1 MNEGTT
7 RWSPYAGPGWSIPA
21 VAKTRTGCARDIYET
36 GFNRYENAGFAGISM
51 SDQSRI
57 LNSAQRDTFR
67 ARSVRYRHCTG
78 LPWLLCLVT
87 IVLFA
92 AVVSP
97 VSAGTQVM
105 AGSPVL
111 NVHVGGTNEFSPGD
125 DLSLPV
131 VIENTGLNQFM
142 IVQSGIISPTDLSNT
157 AKQLTV
163 TLSAGDAP
171 LVVKADPQIV
181 GDLPASQSATAQF
194 HITVNQYA
202 PAGVYQLPV
211 VLNYTYLYQANQEGS
226 ETLNYQY
233 KSVNQTVM
241 IPITIKPQV
250 RIVVPGVEADTL
262 NAGIEGYVNLTVK
275 NVGSD
280 DGRNAV
286 VLIQQN
292 DNSPITPDEGSVY
305 IGDFPV
311 GAVANCTFRVS
322 VASSAQPKTY
332 PLDVLVTYKN
342 YEGDYVNSSI
352 ETVGVPVGQ
361 KIQFSV
367 TPVSASVRPGADT
380 VITYL
385 FQNTGGTTAYNA
397 EARISAVDPFT
408 SNDDTA
414 FLGTMAPGDS
424 RTASFDVSVDSSATI
439 KEYGLDSEVLYRDA
453 LDNQFTSDPLKVN
466 VDVVSAPS
474 LAEVIGIPGLVVI
487 ILAVLAAVG
496 YAVYRRWFRPR

>member
-1 MNEGTT
+1 MITSNIPL
-7 RWSPYAGPGWSIPA
+7 SSI
-21 VAKTRTGCARDIYET
+21 
-36 GFNRYENAGFAGISM
+36 NRPVPVI
-51 SDQSRI
+51 
-57 LNSAQRDTFR
+57 
-67 ARSVRYRHCTG
+67 CTG

-87 IVLFA
+87 IILLA
-92 AVVSP
+92 AAVSP
-97 VSAGTQVM
+97 VSAGTQYM

-111 NVHVGGTNEFSPGD
+111 NAHIGGTNEFSPGD

-131 VIENTGLNQFM
+131 IIDNTGLNQFM
-142 IVQSGIISPTDLSNT
+142 IVESGIISPTDLSNT

-163 TLSAGDAP
+163 TLSPGDAP

-181 GDLPASQSATAQF
+181 GDLPASESATTQF

-202 PAGVYQLPV
+202 AAGTYKIPV

-233 KSVNQTVM
+233 KSVNQTIL

-250 RIVVPGVEADTL
+250 RITVPVVEADTL
-262 NAGIEGYVNLTVK
+262 NAGIEGYVNLKVK

-280 DGRNAV
+280 NGRNAV
-286 VLIQQN
+286 VLIRQN

-311 GAVANCTFRVS
+311 GAVANCTFRVA
-322 VASSAQPKTY
+322 VASTAQPKTY

-342 YEGDYVNSSI
+342 YEGDYVNSPI

-361 KIQFSV
+361 KVTFSV

-380 VITYL
+380 VLTYL
-385 FQNTGGTTAYNA
+385 YQNTGGTTAYNA

-424 RTASFDVSVDSSATI
+424 RTASFDVSVDSGATI

-466 VDVVSAPS
+466 VEVVHAPS
-474 LAEVIGIPGLVVI
+474 LTDAVGLPALLAI
-487 ILAVLAAVG
+487 ILVILAAAG
-496 YAVYRRWFRPR
+496 YAAYRKWFRPR